1 MQKFIKKNIEVQAIQ
16 YTGTPEALEEFA
28 NLGLNYSY
36 NSDEGTFTIITS
48 KGEAHGVIGDYIM
61 MSVTGEFD
69 ICSQDKFEKLYSAQE
84 DTEDKNE
91 SNEAENED
99 SNKTDLYESH
109 GYTNPVDWHERWER
123 WNKERLQKYFAIIAA
138 AIIFLFMTS
147 ILPYF
152 YDHIVKKTIK
162 TTVQFIEK
170 EEIERESKLLLEK
183 TKLEAQA
190 IIDQAKEDA
199 KKEADESFRNEME
212 RLTNERVRK

>member
-16 YTGTPEALEEFA
+16 YNGTPEALEEFA

-36 NSDEGTFTIITS
+36 NSEEGTFTIITS
-48 KGEAHGVIGDYIM
+48 KGEVHGVIGDYIM

-84 DTEDKNE
+84 DSEV
-91 SNEAENED
+91 
-99 SNKTDLYESH
+99 DLYESH
-109 GYTNPVDWHERWER
+109 GYTNPVEWHERWER
-123 WNKERLQKYFAIIAA
+123 LNKERMQKYFAIIAA

-147 ILPYF
+147 MLPYF

-170 EEIERESKLLLEK
+170 EEIERESNLLLEK

-190 IIDQAKEDA
+190 IIDQAKEEA
-199 KKEADESFRNEME
+199 KKEADESFRKEME
-212 RLTNERVRK
+212 RLTNDRVRK

>member
-16 YTGTPEALEEFA
+16 YTGIPEALEEFA

-84 DTEDKNE
+84 QESINDNDENKNVNAKKDIE
-91 SNEAENED
+91 HIFKRDFEAENKKIKKQIIEIILIGILLL
-99 SNKTDLYESH
+99 LY
-109 GYTNPVDWHERWER
+109 
-123 WNKERLQKYFAIIAA
+123 F
-138 AIIFLFMTS
+138 FLPFVS
-147 ILPYF
+147 DI
-152 YDHIVKKTIK
+152 IVKQTIK
-162 TTVQFIEK
+162 TTVQFIYK
-170 EEIERESKLLLEK
+170 DEIEQESKLLLEK
-183 TKLEAQA
+183 TKLEAQT
-190 IIDQAKEDA
+190 IIDQAKEEA
-199 KKEADESFRNEME
+199 KKEADESFRKEME

>member
-16 YTGTPEALEEFA
+16 YNGTPETLEEFA
-28 NLGLNYSY
+28 SLGLNYSY

-69 ICSQDKFEKLYSAQE
+69 ICSQDKFEKLYSQE
-84 DTEDKNE
+84 DSEDNNE
-91 SNEAENED
+91 TNEVEEEN
-99 SNKTDLYESH
+99 SNKTDLSESH
-109 GYTNPVDWHERWER
+109 GYSNPTEWHEWWER
-123 WNKERLQKYFAIIAA
+123 WNKERIQKYFAIIAA

-147 ILPYF
+147 TLPYF

-190 IIDQAKEDA
+190 IIDQAKEEA
-199 KKEADESFRNEME
+199 KKEADETFRKEME